1 MEEIIQILIFV
12 VAMVIAVVGQNAK
25 SKKKPVQ
32 PSAGEIGEDIFP
44 DKENTQEPRH
54 APSHQP
60 PGHEPKA
67 ARRDFRRAKP
77 DTSIDTTGKPL
88 RTSPKTT
95 QKIRIGTREEA
106 RRAFIHAEIFNRK
119 Y

>member
-32 PSAGEIGEDIFP
+32 PSAGEIWEDIFP

-54 APSHQP
+54 ATSHQP
-60 PGHEPKA
+60 PGHEPIA
-67 ARRDFRRAKP
+67 ARRPFRTAKP
-77 DTSIDTTGKPL
+77 DTGIDTTGKTL
-88 RTSPKTT
+88 RTSPKPTR
-95 QKIRIGTREEA
+95 KIRIGTREEA